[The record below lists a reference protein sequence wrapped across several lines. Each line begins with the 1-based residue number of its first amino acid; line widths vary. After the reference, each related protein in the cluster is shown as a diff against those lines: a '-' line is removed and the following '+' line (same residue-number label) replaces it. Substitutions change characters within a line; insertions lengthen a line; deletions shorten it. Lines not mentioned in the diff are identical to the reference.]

1 MLQRRHVCRANRRV
15 VTTCVKRNHHE
26 HARPAIVGV
35 FGESREPPLAFMLQP
50 YMGHVRTSQTPL
62 HSHNHAG
69 GELWTCNLRID
80 PEQRPRVVSSVKHSH
95 QSIDVLVCLP
105 NLPQRRLHVIPL
117 PCKRSESAAGHSE
130 SHLRPTSLVTC
141 VRRFRDERGGTQTIL
156 GKMEGGGGLSRF
168 TSKISLRSEHTYEH
182 TRRRPGVIQWNIS
195 GFNALLADIWSF

>member
-1 MLQRRHVCRANRRV
+1 MQRRHVCRANRRV

-35 FGESREPPLAFMLQP
+35 FGESREPSLAFMLQP
-50 YMGHVRTSQTPL
+50 HMGHVRTSQTPL

-69 GELWTCNLRID
+69 GEPWLWTCNLRID

-141 VRRFRDERGGTQTIL
+141 VRRFRDEARGYTDDFRQN
-156 GKMEGGGGLSRF
+156 GGGGGFSRF
-168 TSKISLRSEHTYEH
+168 TSKISPDPSIHTS
-182 TRRRPGVIQWNIS
+182 I
-195 GFNALLADIWSF
+195 